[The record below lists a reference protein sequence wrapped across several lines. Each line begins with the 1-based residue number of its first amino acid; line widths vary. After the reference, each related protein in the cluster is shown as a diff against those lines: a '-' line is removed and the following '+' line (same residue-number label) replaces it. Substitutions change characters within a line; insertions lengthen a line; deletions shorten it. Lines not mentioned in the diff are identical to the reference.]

1 MPTTKEEKA
10 GGWVSV
16 SEVLDGYA
24 EQGIIDWK
32 IKVGKKEAR
41 RIGTIALKIGTRI
54 HELIEQDWK
63 NGSYKFKT
71 ADPIE
76 VKNCMKAWEQFK
88 LDYSPVIKSM
98 ETEVR
103 DEVGKVVGHQD
114 VLMQIGQYWVVV
126 DFKTSA
132 QINLK
137 HWVQVSKYAGMGVIQ
152 DKVGILR
159 LDKNLGVYEYQE
171 RQFDES
177 LVEVFD
183 CMLVAHRYFNPN
195 GAEKEIED
203 GDTDSSPA
211 DRGF

>member
-1 MPTTKEEKA
+1 MPTTEQEKA
-10 GGWVSV
+10 AGWVSV

-63 NGSYKFKT
+63 EGKYKFKT
-71 ADPIE
+71 ADPVE
-76 VKNCMKAWEQFK
+76 VKNCIKAWEQFK
-88 LDYSPVIKSM
+88 LDYKPEIKSM
-98 ETEVR
+98 ETEVKDDVR
-103 DEVGKVVGHQD
+103 LVVGHQD
-114 VLMQIGQYWVVV
+114 ALMQIGQYWVVV
-126 DFKTSA
+126 DFKTSS
-132 QINLK
+132 QINSK
-137 HWVQVSKYAGMGVIQ
+137 HWLQINKYAGMGQIQ
-152 DKVGILR
+152 DRVAVLR

-183 CMLVAHRYFNPN
+183 CMTVAHRYFNPN
-195 GAEKEIED
+195 GAEMEIQD
-203 GDTDSSPA
+203 DDTSDPA